1 MRMRVWSTV
10 VVSVLALALVAP
22 GGNADGPQVQ
32 AVYDTLAY
40 IDPKT
45 QVVVPRLATS
55 ITPTN
60 NGIIWTVKLR
70 KGVKFSDGTTFD
82 ANAVKASWD
91 RFNDPAKGAAI
102 RSTLSSLA

>member
-10 VVSVLALALVAP
+10 VVSVLPLALVAP
-22 GGNADGPQVQ
+22 GGNAYDPQVQ
-32 AVYDTLAY
+32 AVYDTLAD

-45 QVVVPRLATS
+45 QVVVRRLATS
-55 ITPTN
+55 ITPIN

-70 KGVKFSDGTTFD
+70 TGVKSSDGTTFD

-91 RFNDPAKGAAI
+91 RFNDPAKGAEI
-102 RSTLSSLA
+102 RATLSRLA